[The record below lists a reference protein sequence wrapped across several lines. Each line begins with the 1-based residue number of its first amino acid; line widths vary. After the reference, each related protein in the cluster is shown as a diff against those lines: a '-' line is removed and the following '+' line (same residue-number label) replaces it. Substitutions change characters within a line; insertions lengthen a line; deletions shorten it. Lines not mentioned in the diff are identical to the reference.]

1 MVTIDEIT
9 EIIRYTKTIQNDYS
23 LLLKQCELFE
33 SVLASLDINS
43 DFAKYIIIEKALA
56 EYSEF
61 VYPFDRYIEIQYQ
74 YASNLLY
81 KSSNYT
87 ECLDI
92 FTKLLLIPTL
102 EQHHKY
108 FNILID
114 IGSLYSILGQM
125 DRAKVYFL
133 KAQKLT
139 DNNWQKTF
147 RVLAKQ
153 ANLLYKEN
161 KHFEALSLLESL
173 LENTETIDSNTI
185 AGVCLTIGTLYSRF
199 QDSQKAI
206 DYFVKADL
214 LRDPNN
220 TEFAFVLKNNLGN
233 LYSRMY
239 DLDLSAS
246 YYVQSLQIALK
257 TEKLDYI
264 VGSYISLSSLEIQRE
279 NLKEARVLLETACK
293 YVVNLPKTSVTPHL
307 YERLAFVYVTSDEE
321 HLLQKSKE
329 LLDYSISVCNDLQLN
344 DVLASTYWVY
354 SLYYKRQSNSETQ
367 LHYLLD
373 SHKLSLQINSN
384 YMVFFTALELSSFF
398 ILHKEN
404 VTARTYLEI
413 SEKLFE
419 QLHKGYQENHF
430 LLLYLVKSE
439 LAMLENRFD
448 DSKMYFDAITTMGKK
463 SNDKEFQTRL
473 KAIQLQLNIQNSKSL
488 PT

>member
-1 MVTIDEIT
+1 
-9 EIIRYTKTIQNDYS
+9 
-23 LLLKQCELFE
+23 
-33 SVLASLDINS
+33 
-43 DFAKYIIIEKALA
+43 
-56 EYSEF
+56 
-61 VYPFDRYIEIQYQ
+61 
-74 YASNLLY
+74 
-81 KSSNYT
+81 
-87 ECLDI
+87 
-92 FTKLLLIPTL
+92 
-102 EQHHKY
+102 
-108 FNILID
+108 
-114 IGSLYSILGQM
+114 
-125 DRAKVYFL
+125 
-133 KAQKLT
+133 
-139 DNNWQKTF
+139 
-147 RVLAKQ
+147 
-153 ANLLYKEN
+153 
-161 KHFEALSLLESL
+161 
-173 LENTETIDSNTI
+173 
-185 AGVCLTIGTLYSRF
+185 
-199 QDSQKAI
+199 
-206 DYFVKADL
+206 
-214 LRDPNN
+214 
-220 TEFAFVLKNNLGN
+220 
-233 LYSRMY
+233 MY

-463 SNDKEFQTRL
+463 SNDKDFQTRL